1 MTKAANLAASANATA
16 GNVTATALQ
25 SNAASTPTL
34 FKDSAG
40 TEVGTLCRAWAN
52 FNGVSGSVAIR
63 ASFNVS
69 SVTRVSTGLYLV
81 SLTNAM
87 PDANYSSIASAQP
100 NGYTGANAG
109 TGTTNAGSQTASQV
123 SIEVRDYTNNAV
135 DTNFV
140 QFAIF
145 R

>member
-1 MTKAANLAASANATA
+1 MGGIVMPYGTANVDTIQSSTA
-16 GNVTATALQ
+16 G
-25 SNAASTPTL
+25 TPVQ
-34 FKDSAG
+34 FNDGNG
-40 TEVGTLCRAWAN
+40 TQVGTLCRAWAN

-69 SVTRVSTGLYLV
+69 SVTRVGAGLYTV
-81 SLTNAM
+81 ALTNAM

-100 NGYTGANAG
+100 SGYSGANAG
-109 TGTTNAGSQTASQV
+109 TGTTTAGSQTASQV
-123 SIEVRDYTNNAV
+123 SIEVRDYTNNAI
-135 DTNFV
+135 DSNFV